1 MGQRMDWNAR
11 DRWQDQERRETRDY
25 SGEFAPEF
33 DRDRYDRGDRD
44 RSSRDRSQWGRSG
57 STGAATPM
65 GDPPTGWMDRDM
77 RGDRRTHDWEVGDR
91 HYTGQQQATPN
102 AFGRRS
108 RWRDTASGNAANT
121 ADYFT
126 AEDYG
131 EGRRAWNGPTGY
143 GAYGTG
149 SSGGYPSSYG
159 YSGRGAYADRDPRG
173 FFDRAVDEVRGWFGD
188 DRDDRERGGRRESH
202 RGKGPGDYTR
212 SDERIREDANDRL
225 TDDHHIDA
233 RQISVMVTEGEVTLA
248 GTVTSRG
255 EKRHAEDLVEDIS
268 GVKHVQNNLRVKA
281 GSGLEG
287 QGGTLGWGNG
297 DRSVTPDV

>member
-1 MGQRMDWNAR
+1 MGQRIDWNAR
-11 DRWQDQERRETRDY
+11 DRWQDEERRESRDY

-33 DRDRYDRGDRD
+33 NRDRFDRGDRG
-44 RSSRDRSQWGRSG
+44 RDREQWGRSG
-57 STGAATPM
+57 STGSPTPRN
-65 GDPPTGWMDRDM
+65 DPPGGWRDQDM

-91 HYTGQQQATPN
+91 NYSRQQEAPL
-102 AFGRRS
+102 GRS
-108 RWRDTASGNAANT
+108 RWRDSYGGGNSGS
-121 ADYFT
+121 DYFT

-149 SSGGYPSSYG
+149 SSGGYPSSHG
-159 YSGRGAYADRDPRG
+159 YSGRGGYGDRDPRG
-173 FFDRAVDEVRGWFGD
+173 FFDRAVDEVRGWFGHDD
-188 DRDDRERGGRRESH
+188 DRDDRRTESH

-225 TDDHHIDA
+225 TDDHRIDA
-233 RQISVMVTEGEVTLA
+233 RQISVTVTEGEVTLA
-248 GTVTSRG
+248 GTVTSRDQ
-255 EKRHAEDLVEDIS
+255 KRRAEDLVEDIG

-297 DRSVTPDV
+297 DRSVTPDA

>member
-1 MGQRMDWNAR
+1 MGQRTDWNAR
-11 DRWQDQERRETRDY
+11 DRWQDEERRESRDY
-25 SGEFAPEF
+25 SREFAPEF
-33 DRDRYDRGDRD
+33 ASDRHDRDRHDRD
-44 RSSRDRSQWGRSG
+44 RHDRADRSRDRDQWGRSG
-57 STGAATPM
+57 STG
-65 GDPPTGWMDRDM
+65 WMDQDM

-91 HYTGQQQATPN
+91 HYSRSQEAPH
-102 AFGRRS
+102 GRP
-108 RWRDTASGNAANT
+108 RWRETFGGSNAGS
-121 ADYFT
+121 DYFT

-149 SSGGYPSSYG
+149 SGAGYPSSYG

-188 DRDDRERGGRRESH
+188 DRDDRQGRGESH

-225 TDDHHIDA
+225 TDDHRIDA

-248 GTVTSRG
+248 GTVTSRN
-255 EKRHAEDLVEDIS
+255 EKRRAEDLVEAVG
-268 GVKHVQNNLRVKA
+268 GVKHVQNNLRVKS

>member
-1 MGQRMDWNAR
+1 MGQRMDWNSR
-11 DRWQDQERRETRDY
+11 DRWQDEERRQGRDY

-33 DRDRYDRGDRD
+33 NRDRYDRSDRN
-44 RSSRDRSQWGRSG
+44 RDQWGRSG
-57 STGAATPM
+57 STGASTPL
-65 GDPPTGWMDRDM
+65 GDPPTGWMDQDM

-91 HYTGQQQATPN
+91 HYTGQARAPQ
-102 AFGRRS
+102 GRS

-131 EGRRAWNGPTGY
+131 EGRRAWGGPAGY

-149 SSGGYPSSYG
+149 SAGGYPSSYG
-159 YSGRGAYADRDPRG
+159 YSGRGGYGDHDPRG
-173 FFDRAVDEVRGWFGD
+173 FFDRAVDEVRGWFGADD
-188 DRDDRERGGRRESH
+188 DRDNSRRGGRRESH

-233 RQISVMVTEGEVTLA
+233 RQITVMVTEGEVTLA
-248 GTVTSRG
+248 GTVGSRA
-255 EKRHAEDLVEDIS
+255 EKRRAEDVVEDIG

-297 DRSVTPDV
+297 DRSVTPDA